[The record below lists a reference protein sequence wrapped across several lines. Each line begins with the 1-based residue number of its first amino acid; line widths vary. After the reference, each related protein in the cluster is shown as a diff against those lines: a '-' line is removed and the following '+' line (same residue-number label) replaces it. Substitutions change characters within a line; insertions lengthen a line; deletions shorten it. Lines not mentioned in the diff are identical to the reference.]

1 MNNSPGIAQNARH
14 AISTILS
21 GGAPNGIQP
30 AECGP
35 WSDAVR
41 GVFDG
46 YAADGTSGARRVWA
60 SLVKAQPQLA
70 RLVASDLPPEEPI
83 RAAPR
88 GVYPE
93 LPASAQ
99 TIYQHAAPC
108 AAWLDAYI
116 AFATQA
122 APMTPRSFHEAAG
135 LFAVA
140 VAVARRVA
148 LYVGTTAIYPNLY
161 LLFVAPSTLYH
172 KTTGMQQVLRLLRR
186 AGLSDMLLPHRIT
199 PEAMVQELTTDFP
212 GTFNTMSA
220 QSKETWTRTRAIAAQ
235 RGWMLDEASRLL
247 KSMRRENYAALL
259 ELLLDLY
266 ECPDHHDEQTVGRG
280 RTTIKDAYI
289 SFFGATTPATAGPF
303 LADRELWASGLWPR
317 FALIEPDEESD
328 WHFHPPA
335 MDVPQLLIDQLVYMY
350 HLFPVPHSDLAER
363 VDSDGNKTREIVIA
377 NQTEQ
382 AEAVALAPGVWDAW
396 AVYDQAIHGFLRAGA
411 VDDHLFP
418 AYGRLSTRVMKV
430 AMLLA
435 VMDADDQSG
444 IRVELAH
451 LARAQQIVERWRR
464 YYHTV
469 WAVSAATEEEQTTD
483 RILAMLSDA
492 GQAGLDTRSI
502 YQPLHMAAD
511 EARSLLGEFALMG
524 HVERFERRGGNGR
537 AVECWRLVPA
547 ELGTPKK

>member
-1 MNNSPGIAQNARH
+1 MSDTSLEAARR
-14 AISTILS
+14 ALRQVVSD
-21 GGAPNGIQP
+21 GQPPNGTLPQDCGGW
-30 AECGP
+30 AEVVR
-35 WSDAVR
+35 AVY
-41 GVFDG
+41 DG
-46 YAADGTSGARRVWA
+46 YDTDGTPGARRVWGA
-60 SLVKAQPQLA
+60 LVKQNKQLG
-70 RLVASDLPPEEPI
+70 RLLTEDTPEEPI
-83 RAAPR
+83 RAAAPR
-88 GVYPE
+88 PVCPE

-108 AAWLDAYI
+108 GAWLDDYI
-116 AFATQA
+116 AFATEA

-140 VAVARRVA
+140 VAVARRLA

-199 PEAMVQELTTDFP
+199 PEAMVQELTTDLP

-220 QSKETWTRTRAIAAQ
+220 SSREIWIRTRAIASQ
-235 RGWMLDEASRLL
+235 RGWMIDEASRLL
-247 KSMRRENYAALL
+247 KSMRRDNYAALL

-266 ECPDHHDEQTVGRG
+266 ECPDHHDEQTIGRG
-280 RTTIKDAYI
+280 RTTIRNAYI

-317 FALIEPDEESD
+317 FALVEPDQETD

-335 MDVPQLLIDQLVYMY
+335 MDVPQALIDRLMFM
-350 HLFPVPHSDLAER
+350 HRLFPVPHSDLIER
-363 VDSDGNKTREIVIA
+363 ADDDGNKLREIITTNQMERAESVI
-377 NQTEQ
+377 
-382 AEAVALAPGVWDAW
+382 LAAGVWDAW
-396 AVYDQAIHGFLRAGA
+396 ATHDQAIHGLLQAHA

-418 AYGRLSTRVMKV
+418 AYGRLNTRVMKV

-435 VMDADDQSG
+435 VMDADEG
-444 IRVELAH
+444 VRVRVELAH
-451 LARAQQIVERWRR
+451 LARAQEIVERWRI

-469 WAVSAATEEEQTTD
+469 WTVSAATEEEQTVD
-483 RILAMLSDA
+483 RMFAMLSGA

-502 YQPLHMAAD
+502 YQPFHMAA
-511 EARSLLGEFALMG
+511 ERARAILGEHEQMG
-524 HVERFERRGGNGR
+524 HVERFERRAANGR
-537 AVECWRLVPA
+537 AVECWRLVSSTI
-547 ELGTPKK
+547 LTL